1 MLQTCT
7 CRIWVS
13 NAVSLGRGKCVLSPC
28 GGVVR
33 IKLVI
38 GENIE
43 PSPWDGLGSFRW
55 RCEYVGS
62 FTMDELVTDLK
73 RSIRQCRVLEIVGL
87 ETILLRDTTWPS
99 RGEII
104 TEEQLLMAKELLE
117 DGLAKTHGEVT
128 EQLIF
133 KTRQQHHR
141 EDTYGE
147 CSREEKEKWLEE
159 ANSAQSPWTTPQA
172 LLTPAPIF
180 SRSHF

>member
-1 MLQTCT
+1 
-7 CRIWVS
+7 
-13 NAVSLGRGKCVLSPC
+13 
-28 GGVVR
+28 VVR